1 MSTKVGFFMIEMQHT
16 LAQQRD
22 RKWTQEDARYTCNS
36 AGASNSLM
44 WYSCR
49 LLEYV
54 HHLALIACASNDA
67 CQERAV
73 SSSHI
78 SMHGIEH

>member
-1 MSTKVGFFMIEMQHT
+1 
-16 LAQQRD
+16 
-22 RKWTQEDARYTCNS
+22 
-36 AGASNSLM
+36 M